1 MSRTYIPAEVR
12 RLVRERARERCEYC
26 LIPESAVFVSHEVDH
41 IVAEKHGGE
50 TETNNL
56 ALSCVLC
63 NKHKGSD
70 LTSIDPSTS
79 DIVPLFHP
87 RRNSWTEHF
96 HVVDGRIEPL
106 TATGRVTARL
116 LQHNHPDRIE
126 ERELLLAA
134 GLIQPPEA

>member
-26 LIPESAVFVSHEVDH
+26 LIPESAVFASHEVDH

-56 ALSCVLC
+56 AYSCVLC

-70 LTSIDPSTS
+70 IASIDSATS
-79 DIVPLFHP
+79 EIVPLFHP
-87 RRNSWTEHF
+87 RRNRWTEHF
-96 HVVDGRIEPL
+96 DVVDARIEPL
-106 TATGRVTARL
+106 TSTGRVTARL
-116 LQHNHPDRIE
+116 LQLNHADRIE

-134 GLIQPPEA
+134 GLIQPPET

>member
-12 RLVRERARERCEYC
+12 RLVRESARERCEYC
-26 LIPESAVFVSHEVDH
+26 LIPESAVFAPHEVDH

-50 TETNNL
+50 TETDNL
-56 ALSCVLC
+56 AFSCVLC

-70 LTSIDPSTS
+70 LASLDPSTGG
-79 DIVPLFHP
+79 IIPLFHP
-87 RRNSWTEHF
+87 RRDRWTEHF
-96 HVVDGRIEPL
+96 RIVDGRIEPL

-116 LQHNHPDRIE
+116 FQLNHPDRIE

-134 GLIQPPEA
+134 GLIQPPET